1 MPRNCLNKWDSF
13 CCVCVEVTFKFQRKT
28 FIALIK
34 KCYELYFGCNSGDEE
49 KFWTLHICCA
59 TCVRILNGWKNGSR
73 HIAVAVPLVSEQPTD
88 LSSNCYFCL
97 TDISGISSKSKY
109 MVTYPNLPSAM
120 RPVPPVPKPPNN
132 VTRKTPMLM
141 KFIQTRREKELTLI
155 QHWSIL
161 KNYFITQ
168 AHINDLVLDLNLSKS
183 QAEILA
189 SRLKGCNLLQQDAIM
204 LLPQLPG

>member
-1 MPRNCLNKWDSF
+1 
-13 CCVCVEVTFKFQRKT
+13 
-28 FIALIK
+28 
-34 KCYELYFGCNSGDEE
+34 
-49 KFWTLHICCA
+49 
-59 TCVRILNGWKNGSR
+59 
-73 HIAVAVPLVSEQPTD
+73 
-88 LSSNCYFCL
+88 
-97 TDISGISSKSKY
+97 
-109 MVTYPNLPSAM
+109 
-120 RPVPPVPKPPNN
+120 
-132 VTRKTPMLM
+132 M